1 MTITLSDNLSQ
12 TSAASNTGTFEFK
25 SDANPSPDGQSFGQL
40 MSDLIHAQTESS
52 AEIADKE
59 TPLAEN
65 PGQQIAVPFTLT
77 GLAPVLGTPAEP
89 LKAVTLKAVTLGPHL
104 SVITPESSPPDSQS
118 LEAFARAQGLDENA
132 VHWLFG
138 GHTGPLQA
146 TLTTNPSGANV
157 VTKAAA
163 LGATESP
170 GNVQG
175 TPPLNQLAIQN
186 STFAGQTPA
195 APQTTALAGQTP
207 AAPQTTA
214 FAGQTPAA
222 PQTTALAGQTP
233 AAPQTT
239 ALAGQTPAA
248 PQTTPFTGQT
258 PATPQITAVTVQ
270 TPANLQA
277 TAFIGQTPATP
288 QITAVTGQTPAN
300 LQASDPT
307 GLALATPQTSAATGQ
322 VSPTA
327 SGQTTVAATSLL
339 GHAMTAAQALWAM
352 ADDSGQ
358 AKKPT
363 ATHSTEEALP
373 LQMLRMP
380 PPAAVWMQRNV
391 IQSVLHQTESAPK
404 EADISLSELDLGAEW
419 GGETLRQLLVTE
431 GGAHSTGTHG
441 TAYANFAS
449 RWDAQAHPRND
460 PTNAS
465 GPAPDL
471 PDTNARSENIQN
483 LAEKMGQAVGQR
495 ILSEMERGQ
504 WHLKLQLRPAT
515 LGHIEVEMRMRSG
528 EFDAVFNAPNA
539 ITRDL
544 LQDGMSKLRETLSQ
558 MGMDVATIHVGGGQT
573 GQSGGDPTPG
583 FSKGKPTQAKESDQK
598 NTTEISRAPRVK
610 DPNDGL
616 DVLV

>member
-1 MTITLSDNLSQ
+1 MTITFSDNLSQ
-12 TSAASNTGTFEFK
+12 ASAAPNTSTFEYK
-25 SDANPSPDGQSFGQL
+25 SDANPSSDGPSFGQL
-40 MSDLIHAQTESS
+40 MSDLIQAQTESS
-52 AEIADKE
+52 AEITDKD
-59 TPLAEN
+59 TRLAQQ
-65 PGQQIAVPFTLT
+65 PGQEIAVPFSLN
-77 GLAPVLGTPAEP
+77 GLAAEPGTPAEP
-89 LKAVTLKAVTLGPHL
+89 QNAVTLKAVTLGPHL
-104 SVITPESSPPDSQS
+104 SVITPETSPPDSQS

-138 GHTGPLQA
+138 GHASPLHA
-146 TLTTNPSGANV
+146 TLTTQPSGAHV
-157 VTKAAA
+157 VTTGAA

-175 TPPLNQLAIQN
+175 NPSAIQLAIQ
-186 STFAGQTPA
+186 SSGFTGQTTATPQTPALSDQAPA
-195 APQTTALAGQTP
+195 APQAPALSGQ
-207 AAPQTTA
+207 A
-214 FAGQTPAA
+214 
-222 PQTTALAGQTP
+222 
-233 AAPQTT
+233 
-239 ALAGQTPAA
+239 
-248 PQTTPFTGQT
+248 
-258 PATPQITAVTVQ
+258 PATPQTA
-270 TPANLQA
+270 
-277 TAFIGQTPATP
+277 
-288 QITAVTGQTPAN
+288 
-300 LQASDPT
+300 
-307 GLALATPQTSAATGQ
+307 AATGQ
-322 VSPTA
+322 FSPA
-327 SGQTTVAATSLL
+327 ANGQITVAATSLL
-339 GHAMTAAQALWAM
+339 GQALTAAQALGAM
-352 ADDSGQ
+352 AENPGQ

-363 ATHSTEEALP
+363 ATPSTEEALP

-391 IQSVLHQTESAPK
+391 LQSVLQQTESAPK
-404 EADISLSELDLGAEW
+404 EADISLSELDLGADW

-471 PDTNARSENIQN
+471 PDPNARSENIQN

-515 LGHIEVEMRMRSG
+515 LGHIEIEMRMRSG
-528 EFDAVFNAPNA
+528 EFDAVFTAPNA
-539 ITRDL
+539 TTRDL

>member
-12 TSAASNTGTFEFK
+12 ASVASNTGTFEFK
-25 SDANPSPDGQSFGQL
+25 SDAKPSPDGQSFGQL
-40 MSDLIHAQTESS
+40 MSDLIQAQTESS
-52 AEIADKE
+52 AEIEDKE
-59 TPLAEN
+59 TQLPEN

-77 GLAPVLGTPAEP
+77 GLAPVLDTPAEP

-157 VTKAAA
+157 VTTVAA
-163 LGATESP
+163 LGATENP

-186 STFAGQTPA
+186 SALAGQTPAAPQTTAFSGQTPA

-214 FAGQTPAA
+214 FAGQTPA
-222 PQTTALAGQTP
+222 
-233 AAPQTT
+233 
-239 ALAGQTPAA
+239 
-248 PQTTPFTGQT
+248 
-258 PATPQITAVTVQ
+258 TPQITAVTGQ

-277 TAFIGQTPATP
+277 TAFI
-288 QITAVTGQTPAN
+288 GQTPAN

-363 ATHSTEEALP
+363 ATPSTEEALP

-391 IQSVLHQTESAPK
+391 IQSVLQQTESAPK

-460 PTNAS
+460 PTNSS

-558 MGMDVATIHVGGGQT
+558 MGMDVANIHVGGGQT

-583 FSKGKPTQAKESDQK
+583 FSEGKPTQAKESDQK

>member
-12 TSAASNTGTFEFK
+12 ASVASNTGTFEFK

-40 MSDLIHAQTESS
+40 MSDLIQAQTESS
-52 AEIADKE
+52 AEIEDKE
-59 TPLAEN
+59 TQLAEN

-157 VTKAAA
+157 VTTVAA
-163 LGATESP
+163 LGATENP

-186 STFAGQTPA
+186 SALAGQTPAAPQTTAFSGQTPA

-214 FAGQTPAA
+214 FAGQTPA
-222 PQTTALAGQTP
+222 
-233 AAPQTT
+233 
-239 ALAGQTPAA
+239 
-248 PQTTPFTGQT
+248 
-258 PATPQITAVTVQ
+258 TPQITAVTGQ

-339 GHAMTAAQALWAM
+339 GHAMTAAQALWAI

-363 ATHSTEEALP
+363 ATPSTEEALP

-391 IQSVLHQTESAPK
+391 IQSVLQQTESAPK

-431 GGAHSTGTHG
+431 GSAHSTGTHG

-460 PTNAS
+460 PTNSS

-558 MGMDVATIHVGGGQT
+558 MGMDVANIHVGGGQT